1 MPVTSACQAGLP
13 QVTSRKPG
21 AGAGGG
27 LVQPVR
33 TSAVWRLFCGTQ
45 AAGDESWL
53 SPPRLSPKTFSVFK
67 SQTRWVTKIKKNQ
80 PMSGRTLRNA
90 DSSLLEGTVP
100 LAETVLSI
108 SKRGSEVRRH
118 VLAPE
123 QGLVFWKRAHECSR
137 MGSFSGLWVRYCS
150 WSPRARFKCSLIPEP
165 CTNEV
170 SRTGVLLTQSLDPG
184 AYKLGCGKRKSL

>member
-67 SQTRWVTKIKKNQ
+67 SQTRWVTKIKKTSPCRAGRYGTLTPLSSKAQFLWLKRSSPSPNVGAKSDATCWHLSKDWYFGNG
-80 PMSGRTLRNA
+80 PMNVLEWAASPGCGSGTA
-90 DSSLLEGTVP
+90 PGVQGP
-100 LAETVLSI
+100 VLSA
-108 SKRGSEVRRH
+108 
-118 VLAPE
+118 L
-123 QGLVFWKRAHECSR
+123 
-137 MGSFSGLWVRYCS
+137 
-150 WSPRARFKCSLIPEP
+150 
-165 CTNEV
+165 
-170 SRTGVLLTQSLDPG
+170 
-184 AYKLGCGKRKSL
+184 